1 LVLTLWL
8 GEQYTPLTA
17 FALIGTIITGAIVAI
32 YIAVNLACISFFWR
46 ERRSEFNVIKHLLF
60 PVLGIVLFVPAFFAD
75 LGIKLFSFISP
86 LTYPAQPGRHRD
98 RRLVRPRHRAGDL
111 LRAAPSPAN
120 RRRGQGLHGG
130 RRRRGSLNLSPSRR
144 RCAISLTAAKRRTA
158 CTRAAWLVA
167 ASSITS
173 QTEA

>member
-86 LTYPAQPGRHRD
+86 LTYPLSLAGIVIGVWYALGVVLVIYFALRHP
-98 RRLVRPRHRAGDL
+98 RRIADTAKVFMEEDD
-111 LRAAPSPAN
+111 PAEA
-120 RRRGQGLHGG
+120 
-130 RRRRGSLNLSPSRR
+130 LS
-144 RCAISLTAAKRRTA
+144 A
-158 CTRAAWLVA
+158 
-167 ASSITS
+167 
-173 QTEA
+173 